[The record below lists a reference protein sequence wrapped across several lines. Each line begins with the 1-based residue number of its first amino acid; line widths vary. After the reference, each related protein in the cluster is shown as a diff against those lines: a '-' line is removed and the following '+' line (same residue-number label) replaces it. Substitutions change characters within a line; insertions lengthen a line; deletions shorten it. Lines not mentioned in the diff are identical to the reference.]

1 MKKLRVLLLKDV
13 NGLGKKGE
21 VVDVNDG
28 YARNFLFPKGLA
40 QEVSEGMLEHLNLQK
55 LSQQKKE
62 EKVIGRLKR
71 EKEIIEKEEF
81 VMVAKVGE
89 KGKLF
94 GSITNKDIA
103 DVINQKLKLNIEKKQ
118 ILLEEPIKSLGEY
131 EVEIRLHPQITA
143 KVKIVILPEER

>member
-94 GSITNKDIA
+94 GSITNKDSGCY
-103 DVINQKLKLNIEKKQ
+103 KSEIETK
-118 ILLEEPIKSLGEY
+118 Y
-131 EVEIRLHPQITA
+131 
-143 KVKIVILPEER
+143 